1 MREAFYPSLF
11 EELGPGEVTADPNRL
26 PRAKRHPYTTDED
39 PAGLTNAVLMQM
51 VRKHAEIIDLEFGHA
66 PTTTP
71 TVPASVD
78 DPPNI
83 LVPRH
88 FAIYAI

>member
-1 MREAFYPSLF
+1 VAAQRMKNKHSEITDI
-11 EELGPGEVTADPNRL
+11 ELG
-26 PRAKRHPYTTDED
+26 Y
-39 PAGLTNAVLMQM
+39 
-51 VRKHAEIIDLEFGHA
+51 A

-88 FAIYAI
+88 FAVYAQ